1 MPPNFPVGTHK
12 LPRFCCRKE
21 GKAGRRLDFCPI
33 RLSLQPRLSRLHPPP
48 RRLVAEG
55 ETALPLKVSLSSG
68 QRTAKRCPRH
78 PPPHCRSNFRIKPG
92 KAFKEEKATEELL
105 SKTTQAGSRTRCTSP
120 EQNTPPL
127 LLCAPVQNS
136 SFTTPQVP
144 FQTIKGRK
152 LIEWAPSA
160 CWTPALY

>member
-21 GKAGRRLDFCPI
+21 GKAGRGLDFCPI

-120 EQNTPPL
+120 EQNTLNHTTAASVCTSCKTRHLQPL
-127 LLCAPVQNS
+127 RYHFKQ
-136 SFTTPQVP
+136 
-144 FQTIKGRK
+144 
-152 LIEWAPSA
+152 
-160 CWTPALY
+160 